1 MSRVEFQDF
10 SFKCK
15 VAINDTTTA
24 WLYETAEEIK
34 SQAQRKCALDGD
46 AGKQL
51 KGSYDRVVDESNG
64 EAKIGSPLEQAFWE
78 EYGTGEHAKG
88 PKPGRKGWWI
98 YIEGQAS
105 GNGGRS
111 YRTREEAEEMAEYIM
126 AKYGKKAVVTNGRD
140 PNYTLQKAFEATK
153 NKAQSRLAAML
164 KEGME

>member
-10 SFKCK
+10 SFQVK
-15 VAINDTTTA
+15 AALNDTTIA
-24 WLYETAEEIK
+24 WLYETSEEIK
-34 SQAQRKCALDGD
+34 SQAQRKCALAGD

-51 KGSYDRVVDESNG
+51 KGSYDRIVDEGKG
-64 EAKIGSPLEQAFWE
+64 EAQIGSPLEQAFWE
-78 EYGTGEHAKG
+78 EYGTGQHAKG
-88 PKPGRKGWWI
+88 PKPGRQGWWI

-105 GNGGRS
+105 GNGGQT
-111 YRTREEAEEMAEYIM
+111 YRTKEEAEAMAAYIRE
-126 AKYGKKAVVTNGRD
+126 KYGKNAVVTNGRD